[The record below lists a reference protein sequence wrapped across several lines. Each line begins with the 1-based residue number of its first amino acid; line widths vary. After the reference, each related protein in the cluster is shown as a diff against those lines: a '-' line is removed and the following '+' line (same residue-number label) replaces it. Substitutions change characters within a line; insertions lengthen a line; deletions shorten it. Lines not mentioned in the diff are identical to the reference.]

1 MAVKCNAGDLWTVG
15 RKRRRMLG
23 RNVLSGSCIFQGFK
37 VCIYHLSAFCLVGP
51 HSERD
56 FFGEF
61 NFCIDFACM
70 AYKGGRKQQCS

>member
-1 MAVKCNAGDLWTVG
+1 
-15 RKRRRMLG
+15 MLG

-56 FFGEF
+56 FLV
-61 NFCIDFACM
+61 NLI
-70 AYKGGRKQQCS
+70 SV